1 MSEPEDDDG
10 EVDVEFEPESY
21 PDSLSTAEEA
31 VFFYPDLGTFCE
43 QHEAK
48 AVMLTKGSVF
58 LLPNDGGKWYAIE
71 DHGKSQRT
79 VRRVQ

>member
-1 MSEPEDDDG
+1 MIDPDDELED
-10 EVDVEFEPESY
+10 EEIEYEQESY
-21 PDSLSTAEEA
+21 PDMLSTAEEA

-71 DHGKSQRT
+71 DHGKPQRT